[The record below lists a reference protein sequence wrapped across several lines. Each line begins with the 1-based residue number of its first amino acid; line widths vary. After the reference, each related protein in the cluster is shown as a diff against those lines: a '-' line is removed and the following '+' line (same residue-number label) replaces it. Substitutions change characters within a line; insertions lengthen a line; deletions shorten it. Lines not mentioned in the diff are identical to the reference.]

1 MFAIKQINN
10 NKYKKSTWV
19 NKSSLV
25 QLFPAGGVYI
35 RNYQVS
41 IMCKFRWAFS
51 LDMAYAPRS
60 LSTHGLDLHSCT
72 L

>member
-10 NKYKKSTWV
+10 NKYKKNTGV

-35 RNYQVS
+35 RNDQVS
-41 IMCKFRWAFS
+41 IMCKFR
-51 LDMAYAPRS
+51 
-60 LSTHGLDLHSCT
+60 
-72 L
+72 